1 MTVPLETL
9 RRQAAAGATM
19 GDLIVHALRR
29 SPAQAAFVTAAGT
42 ITYGQLD
49 EMITAGTRALA
60 SLGIAPQAAVAQL
73 VANRPEAF
81 ALQAAAYLTG
91 HPSLMLHPATSR
103 DDLAAVLADAGA
115 QLLAVDGD
123 GPIAAAADEI
133 AASVPGLIIAT
144 HDDGPLPALWRA
156 AGAGGGGAGGGGA
169 GGDVSVA
176 VSADSI
182 ARLSYTGGTTG
193 RPKGVVLSHRAMVA
207 ATVLAAAEL
216 EWPAELRFLVATPI
230 SHAGGTLVPSVLLKG
245 GTAYLAERFEAAR
258 FIEQIRAER
267 ITATFVVPT
276 MIGKLLDALA
286 GGRADLPSLGML
298 LYGGAPMPADRVR
311 AALRAFGPVLVQSY
325 GQAEAPNTISL
336 LKRAEHRPDTLASC
350 GLPYAGVTVSI
361 RDQSGAEVPDGSVG
375 EVCVRGPQLMDGY
388 LGLPELTA
396 ETLRGGWLHTG
407 DLGYRGPDG
416 HLFLVARE
424 RDVIITGG
432 FNVYPADV
440 EHVLLSQPGVRECVV
455 VGVPDETW
463 GEAVTALV
471 VTDGSVSPEQLR
483 ALVRERK
490 GPVLTPKFIRIV
502 EALPLTPLG
511 KPDRRQIR
519 DGFWAAEP
527 RSIR

>member
-60 SLGIAPQAAVAQL
+60 SLDIAPQAAVAQL

-123 GPIAAAADEI
+123 GPVAAAADEI

-156 AGAGGGGAGGGGA
+156 AGGAGEGGGR
-169 GGDVSVA
+169 GDVSVA

-258 FIEQIRAER
+258 FMEQIRAER

>member
-1 MTVPLETL
+1 MTAPLDAL

-19 GDLIVHALRR
+19 GELIVHALRR
-29 SPAQAAFVTAAGT
+29 SPAQAAFVTATGT
-42 ITYGQLD
+42 ITYDQLD
-49 EMITAGTRALA
+49 EMITAGTRAL
-60 SLGIAPQAAVAQL
+60 SNLGIAPEATVAQL

-103 DDLAAVLADAGA
+103 DDLAAVLRDAGA
-115 QLLAVDGD
+115 QLLAVDGG
-123 GPIAAAADEI
+123 GPIAAAAEEI
-133 AASVPGLIIAT
+133 AASVRGLIIAT

-156 AGAGGGGAGGGGA
+156 AGGS
-169 GGDVSVA
+169 GDVSVA

-245 GTAYLAERFEAAR
+245 GTVHLAERFEAAR
-258 FIEQIRAER
+258 FIEQIRGER

-286 GGRADLPSLGML
+286 GRRADLSSLGML

-388 LGLPELTA
+388 LGLPDLTA

-440 EHVLLSQPGVRECVV
+440 ERVLLSQPGVRECVV